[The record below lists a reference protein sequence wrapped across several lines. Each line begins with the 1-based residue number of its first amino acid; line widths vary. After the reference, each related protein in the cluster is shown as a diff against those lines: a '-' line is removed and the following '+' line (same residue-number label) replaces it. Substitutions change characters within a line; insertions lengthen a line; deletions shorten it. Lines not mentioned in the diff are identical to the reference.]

1 MNILSPRGPDERAV
15 LAVTITAL
23 GLRLFQLGAESIWID
38 EWTSVTLA
46 RSSIVDILQD
56 RSQSV
61 NAPLYFLLLHVWCGV
76 FGDSEFAIRLP
87 SALWGTASVAL
98 VFLVG
103 RELFDRSV
111 GIGSAILVATSMF
124 HIRHSQEARGYT
136 LMVALSLLSIYCF
149 LRLPRGG
156 RRVAVGYVV
165 ASGLLLY
172 THFYGLLIVAAQN
185 LHMLWRAPADQTL
198 TVRRWLGLQLAVLAL
213 FAPWSI
219 FFVLQLVT
227 IQSGFWIP
235 EPTLD
240 SLKETFL
247 VYSNDHIILLVAFGC
262 LALLGLTLYRRDRAH
277 SVQLLCLV
285 IATTILVPFVVS
297 TFSTPVYY
305 TRYTIVAS
313 AAFLV
318 LVSAGIQRLPFRPVR
333 IAVLWAVVAISAA
346 QLGGYYREQTNAPW
360 RELAGVVDGEARP
373 TDLVLFN
380 DSSYEELVRGYYS
393 SRKELHTRGFNV
405 SIGLQTE
412 RSSDDSSE
420 QVEDLDSITATYR
433 RVWLVL
439 YKSNDPEGAIK
450 RRLGLL
456 RREISHRMFGGIEV
470 YVFE

>member
-1 MNILSPRGPDERAV
+1 
-15 LAVTITAL
+15 
-23 GLRLFQLGAESIWID
+23 
-38 EWTSVTLA
+38 
-46 RSSIVDILQD
+46 
-56 RSQSV
+56 
-61 NAPLYFLLLHVWCGV
+61 
-76 FGDSEFAIRLP
+76 
-87 SALWGTASVAL
+87 
-98 VFLVG
+98 
-103 RELFDRSV
+103 
-111 GIGSAILVATSMF
+111 
-124 HIRHSQEARGYT
+124 
-136 LMVALSLLSIYCF
+136 
-149 LRLPRGG
+149 
-156 RRVAVGYVV
+156 
-165 ASGLLLY
+165 
-172 THFYGLLIVAAQN
+172 
-185 LHMLWRAPADQTL
+185 
-198 TVRRWLGLQLAVLAL
+198 
-213 FAPWSI
+213 
-219 FFVLQLVT
+219 
-227 IQSGFWIP
+227 
-235 EPTLD
+235 
-240 SLKETFL
+240 
-247 VYSNDHIILLVAFGC
+247 
-262 LALLGLTLYRRDRAH
+262 
-277 SVQLLCLV
+277 
-285 IATTILVPFVVS
+285 
-297 TFSTPVYY
+297 VYY

-360 RELAGVVDGEARP
+360 RELADVVDGEARP